1 MASVGSF
8 SIIHTLNLIMRKYQ
22 TSPKGGTFYKIH
34 LGLLKCVKVIKGK
47 GRLRACHRLE
57 DTKGA

>member
-1 MASVGSF
+1 MAFAVSF
-8 SIIHTLNLIMRKYQ
+8 SVIHIFNLIMRKYQ

-34 LGLLKCVKVIKGK
+34 LVLLKSVKVMKGK

-57 DTKGA
+57 ETKEA

>member
-1 MASVGSF
+1 MASVVSS
-8 SIIHTLNLIMRKYQ
+8 SIIHILNLIMRKYQ

-34 LGLLKCVKVIKGK
+34 LVLLKSVKVMKGR

-57 DTKGA
+57 ETKEA